1 MIRAH
6 KVKAYCDQFTNVI
19 HIDREFINKNAI
31 NSIDIETVDKKLG
44 IKLDPQKVQEKSK
57 TIEIVYPP
65 TKNLKSNSIKI
76 TYLREDNEFFSS
88 EIINYQPWSLHIEST
103 NARTVSG
110 WVIKNPNFVIRPVK
124 LSHKGGI
131 VPYRTELIKRK
142 IKDNGMEN
150 HSFKWHLQKDH
161 NAIDIIEAVVDNH
174 GSLCRIKYLARA
186 NDFSFVAEWVAKNK
200 NKSIKNRKSNYNIA
214 ILMPIYNG
222 IPETI
227 EAIESILAHYQNNYA
242 DSGLS
247 IRLILGLDNPNNHQ
261 MRGNI
266 EEKYQKNSQID
277 IINNA
282 SNLGFI
288 QNCNQMFERV
298 EQDEEVILINSDVIC
313 PNKNW
318 IRELIDVSEMSDK
331 IGTVTPMSNCASI
344 FSFPFPNHD
353 NAFVTPD
360 HLEEV
365 NEALNSK
372 IDNILMVPSC
382 HGFCVL
388 IRKTRLPFQ
397 LRLDPVF
404 GKGYGEENDLSMKIQ
419 MTGLKNVACPSVF
432 VYHHESISFSGDKTP
447 LLRKNLKL
455 LGERYPSYH
464 KDVQHWI
471 AKDLLKQ
478 YRNDAIKRM
487 LGPNIDGQK
496 TMVHISHSRGG
507 GTQEYIENII
517 SQNKEYNHVIIAS
530 SKKLAQRCTLS
541 IATIENN
548 ELLSQL
554 KLETNEVDI
563 IHEFHWLQSL
573 CIVERIIIHSLVD
586 FAHPSE
592 TLGFLLELDCAREII
607 IHDYE
612 WISPNQNLLDKDMKA
627 VPVRQSETLF
637 SLDRIDKK
645 IVFSESLKQHQIE
658 REYFLL
664 SKSNKICPS
673 EAAHKLV
680 RECYPKINNV
690 FVKYHDSSGDY
701 LETAINQSLDRLQ
714 TDGVRLAI
722 IGAIGSNK
730 GFKLLCEIARN
741 VFINKNRIE
750 MVVIGYTADDSRLT
764 SINPN
769 IIVTGKYNGK
779 EELEGLLEIYK
790 PNSSL
795 FLSPWPETYSYT
807 LSIAFEY
814 RLWPFVLNYGAIAER
829 VVKSKFGDILLSETP
844 NDIIKQIEQR
854 TGA

>member
-1 MIRAH
+1 M
-6 KVKAYCDQFTNVI
+6 KAYCDQFANVI
-19 HIDREFINKNAI
+19 HIDKEFIIINGI
-31 NSIDIETVDKKLG
+31 NSINLETVDKTLG
-44 IKLDPQKVQEKSK
+44 IKLYPHIIQEKSK
-57 TIEIVYPP
+57 TIAIIYPP
-65 TKNLKSNSIKI
+65 TKNLKSSTIKI
-76 TYLREDNEFFSS
+76 TYFKEDNVILSS
-88 EIINYQPWSLHIEST
+88 EIIGYQPWSLHIESV
-103 NARTVSG
+103 NSRTVGG

-124 LSHKGGI
+124 LSHKEDI
-131 VPYRTELIKRK
+131 VPYRTELTKRK
-142 IKDNGMEN
+142 IKDNGMELEC
-150 HSFKWHLQKDH
+150 FKWHLQKDH
-161 NAIDIIEAVVDNH
+161 NAIDIIEAFVDNY
-174 GSLCRIKYLARA
+174 GSQCRIKYLARP
-186 NDFSFVAEWVAKNK
+186 NDFSFAAEWIAKEKKLSKENK
-200 NKSIKNRKSNYNIA
+200 ESNYKIA

-222 IPETI
+222 ITETI
-227 EAIESILAHYQNNYA
+227 EAIESILANYQNNYA
-242 DSGLS
+242 DSSLT
-247 IRLILGLDNPNNHQ
+247 IRLILGLDNPTNHQ
-261 MRGNI
+261 MKEDI
-266 EEKYQKNSQID
+266 EEKYQENSQID
-277 IINNA
+277 IIIND

-288 QNCNQMFERV
+288 QNCNQMFDRV
-298 EQDEEVILINSDVIC
+298 EQDEEIILINSDVIC

-318 IRELIDVSEMSDK
+318 IRELIDVSEISNK
-331 IGTVTPMSNCASI
+331 IATVTPMSNCASI

-360 HLEEV
+360 HVEEV
-365 NEALNSK
+365 NEALDSK
-372 IDNILMVPSC
+372 IDKILMVPSC

-404 GKGYGEENDLSMKIQ
+404 GKGYGEENDLSMKIK

-432 VYHHESISFSGDKTP
+432 IYHHESISFSGDKTP
-447 LLRKNLKL
+447 LLQKNLKL

-464 KDVQHWI
+464 EDVQHWI
-471 AKDLLKQ
+471 AKDLLIQ

-487 LGPNIDGQK
+487 LGSKIDGQK
-496 TMVHISHSRGG
+496 TIVHISHSRGG
-507 GTQEYIENII
+507 GTQKYIEDII
-517 SQNKEYNHVIIAS
+517 SQNKDYNHVIIAS
-530 SKKLAQRCTLS
+530 SKKLAERCTLS

-554 KLETNEVDI
+554 KLKINEVDI
-563 IHEFHWLQSL
+563 NNEFQWLQSL
-573 CIVERIIIHSLVD
+573 CIVERIIIHSLID

-612 WISPNQNLLDKDMKA
+612 WISPNQNLLDKDMKV

-645 IVFSESLKQHQIE
+645 ILFSESLKQHQIE
-658 REYFLL
+658 RQYFLL

-673 EAAHKLV
+673 EVAHKLV

-690 FVKYHDSSGDY
+690 FVKYHDSSGNH
-701 LETAINQSLDRLQ
+701 LETAINKSLDRLQ
-714 TDGVRLAI
+714 TDGVKLAI

-741 VFINKNRIE
+741 IFINKNRIE
-750 MVVIGYTADDSRLT
+750 MVVIGYTADDNRLT
-764 SINPN
+764 SLNPN
-769 IIVTGKYNGK
+769 VIVTGKYNGK
-779 EELEGLLEIYK
+779 EELERLLDIYK

-829 VVKSKFGDILLSETP
+829 VVKSKFGDILLSEAP

-854 TGA
+854 SGA